1 MKFKSLLYQNPIGF
15 LSAAVFLLVGVG
27 FVFIDRNGAIASFI
41 GFAVILVLSVLYSVY
56 SIASTKKLVKQI
68 NKSLRGDIKNIDS
81 FPLPT
86 VVCNSY
92 GGIVWYNKLF
102 LSDILSGRESNDFK
116 ITDFFK
122 KFSFDDFSNEES
134 VCTEYNDRFYTVFTT
149 KVHDKNN
156 PLLAMYF
163 LDDTYFKTTE
173 REYLLTRPYVM
184 HILVDNIDELYRKY
198 SDSKFALITSGIESI
213 LEKWLENHNVIFKKT
228 ANGRFLV
235 IGEKRSLDELCKEKF
250 EVLNDVR
257 AYKYENTG
265 IGATLSIGVGTGE
278 DVLDCENQ
286 AKRALDLALGRGGD
300 QCAVYMNESY
310 TFFGGMANLSN
321 NNSKVSPRQTSAS
334 ILSVIKKHSKVLIMG
349 HKFSDNDS
357 IGAAVGMEYF
367 CRQNGINAKIVVD
380 EKNSLAKPLISY
392 LENNGYD
399 KFIDQDEAERVCDSK
414 TLVVIVDTHIV
425 SLLESEKVYND
436 SGTKIIIDHHRRLAN
451 HIDDAEI
458 FYHLPLSS
466 SACEM
471 VAELLEYSTTRMD
484 LPPEIAT
491 ALLSG
496 IVLDTKDYVLKT
508 SRRTFEAAAYLKQS
522 GANTVEVK
530 KLFAVNQEQ
539 INGENEIIKNALT
552 YRDCIISIADKKIEN
567 ARVVTAKAADDMLN
581 ISGVKASFVI
591 SNIKDNLVNI
601 SARSLGEENVQL
613 ITEKLGGGGHST
625 MAACQLED
633 VSLQEA
639 LEKLK
644 GAIDE
649 YYEEK

>member
-15 LSAAVFLLVGVG
+15 LSSVVFLLVGVG
-27 FVFIDRNGAIASFI
+27 FLFIDTKGAIASFI
-41 GFAVILVLSVLYSVY
+41 GFAVILILSVLYSVY
-56 SIASTKKLVKQI
+56 SIVSVKKLVKQI

-81 FPLPT
+81 FPLPA

-92 GGIVWYNKLF
+92 GGVVWYNKLF
-102 LSDILSGRESNDFK
+102 LSDILSGRDSNDFK

-122 KFSFDDFSNEES
+122 NFSFDAFSNEES

-149 KVHDKNN
+149 TVHDKNN
-156 PLLAMYF
+156 PLLVMYF

-213 LEKWLENHNVIFKKT
+213 LEKWLENHNVVFKKT

-257 AYKYENTG
+257 AYKYENAE

-300 QCAVYMNESY
+300 QCAVYMNEGY

-334 ILSVIKKHSKVLIMG
+334 ILGVIKKHSKVLIMG

-367 CRQNGINAKIVVD
+367 CRQNGVNAKIVVD

-399 KFIDQDEAERVCDSK
+399 KFIDLDEAERVCDSK

-425 SLLESEKVYND
+425 SLLESEEVFYGG
-436 SGTKIIIDHHRRLAN
+436 GTKIIIDHHRRTAEY
-451 HIDDAEI
+451 IDNAEI

-471 VAELLEYSTTRMD
+471 VAELLEYSTTRID

-530 KLFAVNQEQ
+530 KLFAVNQGQ
-539 INGENEIIKNALT
+539 INGENEIIKNAVN
-552 YRDCIISIADKKIEN
+552 YRDCMISIADNNIEN
-567 ARVVTAKAADDMLN
+567 VRVVTAKAADQMLN

-591 SNIKDNLVNI
+591 SNIKDDLVNI

-625 MAACQLED
+625 MAACQLKD

-649 YYEEK
+649 YYNEK